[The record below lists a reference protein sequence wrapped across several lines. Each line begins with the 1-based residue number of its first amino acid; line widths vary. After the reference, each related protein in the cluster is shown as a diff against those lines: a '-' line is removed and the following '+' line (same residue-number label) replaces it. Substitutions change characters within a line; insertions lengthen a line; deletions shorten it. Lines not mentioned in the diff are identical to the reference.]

1 MKRQATNLKK
11 IFGNHISGKGPVSKI
26 YKELSKLNSLKKTII
41 NDPLRKCIKHIKRH
55 FTEEDIQMANKKTS
69 CSTSLAFREIQTIR
83 MAKIKNND
91 NIKCW

>member
-55 FTEEDIQMANKKTS
+55 FTEEDIQMTKKHVKRYS
-69 CSTSLAFREIQTIR
+69 ISLATREMQSETSIR
-83 MAKIKNND
+83 YTVEP
-91 NIKCW
+91 